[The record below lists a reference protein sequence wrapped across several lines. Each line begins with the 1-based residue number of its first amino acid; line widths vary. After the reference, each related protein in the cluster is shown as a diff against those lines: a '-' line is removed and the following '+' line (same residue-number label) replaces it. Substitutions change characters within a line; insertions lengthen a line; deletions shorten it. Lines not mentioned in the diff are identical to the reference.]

1 VGAGGRQ
8 TGRGPSF
15 RARLNCIREGGKNR
29 RGGGEMSNKTIKPK
43 KIIKDKEAKKLFQIL
58 IQELEKDNNLNDRT
72 LMIVDNIVLL
82 EQLKQEHM
90 EDIKQRGVMELFK
103 NGSQEM
109 FRENKSVDKIL
120 KIVEQ
125 QRKLQ
130 AELKLTP
137 ASEKKVAEV
146 VEVDDFEKF

>member
-1 VGAGGRQ
+1 
-8 TGRGPSF
+8 
-15 RARLNCIREGGKNR
+15 
-29 RGGGEMSNKTIKPK
+29 MYKPK
-43 KIIKDKEAKKLFQIL
+43 RIIKHKEAKKLFQI
-58 IQELEKDNNLNDRT
+58 IVQELEKENALNDRT
-72 LMIVDNIVLL
+72 MMIVDNIVLL

-90 EDIKQRGVMELFK
+90 DDIKERGVVELFK

-109 FRENKSVDKIL
+109 FRENKSVVKIL

-137 ASEKKVAEV
+137 ASEKKITEV
-146 VEVDDFEKF
+146 VTVDEFEEF

>member
-1 VGAGGRQ
+1 
-8 TGRGPSF
+8 
-15 RARLNCIREGGKNR
+15 
-29 RGGGEMSNKTIKPK
+29 MSMKIIKPK
-43 KIIKDKEAKKLFQIL
+43 KIIKNKEAKKLFQIL
-58 IQELEKDNNLNDRT
+58 IQELEKENNLNDRT

>member
-1 VGAGGRQ
+1 MDMENV
-8 TGRGPSF
+8 
-15 RARLNCIREGGKNR
+15 
-29 RGGGEMSNKTIKPK
+29 KPK
-43 KIIKDKEAKKLFQIL
+43 KIIKNKEAKNLFQIL
-58 IQELEKDNNLNDRT
+58 IRELEKENNLNDRT

-90 EDIKQRGVMELFK
+90 KDIKKRGVMELFK

-137 ASEKKVAEV
+137 ASEKKIAEV
-146 VEVDDFEKF
+146 VEVDDFERF

>member
-1 VGAGGRQ
+1 MN
-8 TGRGPSF
+8 S
-15 RARLNCIREGGKNR
+15 IREGGYKTR
-29 RGGGEMSNKTIKPK
+29 RGGGEMDMENVKPK
-43 KIIKDKEAKKLFQIL
+43 KIIKNKEAKNLFQIL
-58 IQELEKDNNLNDRT
+58 IRELEKENNLNDRT

-90 EDIKQRGVMELFK
+90 KDIKKRGVMELFK

-137 ASEKKVAEV
+137 ASEKKIAEV
-146 VEVDDFEKF
+146 VEVDDFERF

>member
-1 VGAGGRQ
+1 VVRVKA
-8 TGRGPSF
+8 
-15 RARLNCIREGGKNR
+15 
-29 RGGGEMSNKTIKPK
+29 IKPK
-43 KIIKDKEAKKLFQIL
+43 KIIKNKEAKKLFQIL
-58 IQELEKDNNLNDRT
+58 IQELEKENNLNDRT
-72 LMIVDNIVLL
+72 LMIVDNMVLL

-137 ASEKKVAEV
+137 ASEKKVTEV